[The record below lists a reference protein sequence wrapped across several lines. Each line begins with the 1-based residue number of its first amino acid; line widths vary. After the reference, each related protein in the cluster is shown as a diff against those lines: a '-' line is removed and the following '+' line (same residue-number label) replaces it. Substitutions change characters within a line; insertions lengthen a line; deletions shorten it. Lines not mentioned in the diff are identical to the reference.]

1 MAAMSPSRKRL
12 AIAIIVVGGALIAE
26 RVYSLASAEV
36 ATSSPMESQRPARVV
51 AADPGAESVSRP
63 ASELRL
69 DRLEARQ
76 LALSE
81 RSDPLPSAPSGTP
94 FDSISWQPPAPKP
107 PPPPPPPKPVAPPFA
122 YAYMGVLTED
132 GVRSAFF
139 TRGERVIVVKEG
151 DTIDATYHVDQMT
164 STTMKL
170 TYLPLNETMAV
181 TLGSGR

>member
-12 AIAIIVVGGALIAE
+12 AIAIVVVGSVLIAE
-26 RVYSLASAEV
+26 RVYSLASAEA
-36 ATSSPMESQRPARVV
+36 ATSSPIESQRPARAV
-51 AADPGAESVSRP
+51 AAEPSAESVSRP
-63 ASELRL
+63 TSELRV

-76 LALSE
+76 LALSG
-81 RSDPLPSAPSGTP
+81 RADPPPGAPSGTP

-107 PPPPPPPKPVAPPFA
+107 LPPPPPPRPVVPPFA

-170 TYLPLNETMAV
+170 TYLPLNEAVAV